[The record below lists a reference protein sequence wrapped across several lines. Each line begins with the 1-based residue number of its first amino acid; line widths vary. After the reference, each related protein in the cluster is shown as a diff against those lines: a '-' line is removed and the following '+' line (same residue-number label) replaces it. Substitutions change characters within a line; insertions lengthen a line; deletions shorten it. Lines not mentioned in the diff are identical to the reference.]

1 MADLNE
7 LLGIE
12 KLDGELAS
20 KESSFAIITYL
31 DTMGTSEVNSKG
43 EIVQFNR
50 PSYAG
55 QTDLIS
61 ASGFKRLSDD
71 FPDRVKGSVIKYG
84 NLENVLSYCMDN
96 LRSEYS
102 QIGETDPYCESKMQM
117 LQSFERNG
125 KLNADHPTPSS
136 LEDLASKVFGVQE
149 SIRDLQ
155 SRMPVKEGKSFN

>member
-12 KLDGELAS
+12 KLDSELAN
-20 KESSFAIITYL
+20 KESNYAIITYL
-31 DTMGTSEVNSKG
+31 DTMNTSEVNSKG

-50 PSYAG
+50 PTYAG

-61 ASGFKRLSDD
+61 VSSFKRLSDD
-71 FPDRVKGSVIKYG
+71 FPDRVKGSAIKYG
-84 NLENVLSYCMDN
+84 NLENMLSYCFDKLKN
-96 LRSEYS
+96 EYS
-102 QIGETDPYCESKMQM
+102 QIGETDSYCESKMQM

-125 KLNADHPTPSS
+125 KLNADHQTPSS
-136 LEDLASKVFGVQE
+136 LEDMANKVFGIQE

-155 SRMPVKEGKSFN
+155 SKNLSNSNSPRR